1 MKAANLALRF
11 VLELCL
17 LAALAV
23 WGFGLESALAQ
34 ILAGIGAPVAAA
46 AVWGTLVAPKA
57 PNRLDDPWRL
67 VLELALFALAAT
79 ALAAA
84 GYGPLAALFA
94 LAVAVSE
101 TLMLVWRQ
109 RSVA

>member
-1 MKAANLALRF
+1 MANLALRF

-17 LAALAV
+17 LVALAV
-23 WGFGLESALAQ
+23 WGFGLDSAVAQ

-46 AVWGTLVAPKA
+46 AVWGLFVAPKA
-57 PNRLDDPWRL
+57 PNRLGDPWRL
-67 VLELALFALAAT
+67 VLELALFSLAAT

-84 GYGPLAALFA
+84 GHVNAAVVFA
-94 LAVAVSE
+94 LAIVVSE

-109 RSVA
+109 RDIA